1 MVTSGT
7 TVPGTVCFDRRAGE
21 SVSTF
26 DIEVNKARERLTS
39 WQALDTLGQLVLQVR
54 YKLTCTA
61 TAIEKVRAL

>member
-1 MVTSGT
+1 M
-7 TVPGTVCFDRRAGE
+7 
-21 SVSTF
+21 STF

-54 YKLTCTA
+54 FKLTCTA